1 MQRAS
6 ITAEKMAIEKIK
18 DLKLRIEPGQRLLG
32 VDLGRKTIG
41 LAVSDTKL
49 VVASPLTIIR
59 RSRFA
64 TDMKELTK
72 IIKNEF
78 VGGLIIGFPID
89 LNGNEGARCQ
99 STRQFAFNFLQI
111 MNLPISFWDE
121 RFSTAAVERI
131 LVSEVDMSRA
141 RRAQVIDKM
150 AAAFILQGALDSI
163 N

>member
-1 MQRAS
+1 
-6 ITAEKMAIEKIK
+6 MAIEKIK
-18 DLKLRIEPGQRLLG
+18 DLKSRIEPGQRVLG

-49 VVASPLTIIR
+49 VVASPLTVIR
-59 RSRFA
+59 RSRFVK
-64 TDMKELTK
+64 DMKELTK

-78 VGGLIIGFPID
+78 VGGLIIGLPID

-111 MNLPISFWDE
+111 TNLPISFWDE

>member
-6 ITAEKMAIEKIK
+6 ITAEEMAIEKIK
-18 DLKLRIEPGQRLLG
+18 DLKSRIEPGQRVLG

-49 VVASPLTIIR
+49 VVASPLTVIR
-59 RSRFA
+59 RSRFVK
-64 TDMKELTK
+64 DMKELTK

-78 VGGLIIGFPID
+78 VGGLIIGLPID

-111 MNLPISFWDE
+111 TNLPISFWDE

>member
-1 MQRAS
+1 LQRAS
-6 ITAEKMAIEKIK
+6 ITAEEMAIEKIK
-18 DLKLRIEPGQRLLG
+18 DLKSRIEPGQRVLG

-49 VVASPLTIIR
+49 VVASPLTVIR
-59 RSRFA
+59 RSRFVK
-64 TDMKELTK
+64 DMKELTK

-78 VGGLIIGFPID
+78 VGGLIIGLPID

-111 MNLPISFWDE
+111 TNLPISFWDE